1 MVFNDG
7 KFQHISYHHQS
18 KYRSNKYR
26 SNKARHRSNLM
37 PAVIAK
43 SCNKI
48 LIGKTYWKNAALP
61 SIMHGT
67 EIVCFT
73 KKQISDLQT
82 EENKAFRYTVNARKC
97 TAISALRG
105 EMGASLQ
112 KTRDMKTKILF
123 LRHILTDNNLMKEI
137 LIHQLEA
144 KKTTKWIKQ
153 IKEYLEE
160 LQININTIQTSTIQD
175 IKSTIK
181 IYDSNLWHTDM
192 QEKSTLTIYRKYKH
206 SIKDEQNLYDNS
218 AGTTTLFEARTGTL
232 QLNDTKRHTNGETS
246 CELCGY
252 HYENCEHFLLH
263 CTALQETRKNVI
275 GLQQPFKESIDETIS
290 DFLLFKENSE
300 EIINRNRDDLQKLW
314 QHRLK
319 IIHTNVNQ
327 NQAVALNQT
336 LDTDHRHRPQ
346 TLT

>member
-1 MVFNDG
+1 
-7 KFQHISYHHQS
+7 
-18 KYRSNKYR
+18 
-26 SNKARHRSNLM
+26 
-37 PAVIAK
+37 
-43 SCNKI
+43 
-48 LIGKTYWKNAALP
+48 
-61 SIMHGT
+61 
-67 EIVCFT
+67 
-73 KKQISDLQT
+73 
-82 EENKAFRYTVNARKC
+82 
-97 TAISALRG
+97 
-105 EMGASLQ
+105 
-112 KTRDMKTKILF
+112 
-123 LRHILTDNNLMKEI
+123 
-137 LIHQLEA
+137 
-144 KKTTKWIKQ
+144 
-153 IKEYLEE
+153 
-160 LQININTIQTSTIQD
+160 
-175 IKSTIK
+175 
-181 IYDSNLWHTDM
+181 M

-275 GLQQPFKESIDETIS
+275 GLQHPFKESIDETIS

-327 NQAVALNQT
+327 TRQW
-336 LDTDHRHRPQ
+336 P
-346 TLT
+346 

>member
-1 MVFNDG
+1 M
-7 KFQHISYHHQS
+7 I
-18 KYRSNKYR
+18 R
-26 SNKARHRSNLM
+26 
-37 PAVIAK
+37 
-43 SCNKI
+43 
-48 LIGKTYWKNAALP
+48 
-61 SIMHGT
+61 
-67 EIVCFT
+67 
-73 KKQISDLQT
+73 
-82 EENKAFRYTVNARKC
+82 
-97 TAISALRG
+97 
-105 EMGASLQ
+105 
-112 KTRDMKTKILF
+112 
-123 LRHILTDNNLMKEI
+123 
-137 LIHQLEA
+137 
-144 KKTTKWIKQ
+144 Q

-300 EIINRNRDDLQKLW
+300 EIINRNKDDLQKSDL
-314 QHRLK
+314 
-319 IIHTNVNQ
+319 
-327 NQAVALNQT
+327 
-336 LDTDHRHRPQ
+336 RHRP
-346 TLT
+346 